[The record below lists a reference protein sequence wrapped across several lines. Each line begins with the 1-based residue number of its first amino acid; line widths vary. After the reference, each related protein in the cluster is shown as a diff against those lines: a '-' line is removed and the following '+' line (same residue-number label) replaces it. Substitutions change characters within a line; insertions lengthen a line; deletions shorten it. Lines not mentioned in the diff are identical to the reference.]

1 MMSSSPEDITACRR
15 KIGGEHGFQRCHL
28 LTSAAFGKSLRIY
41 LAQPC
46 PAVMVFTY
54 IFEEDEQVILDD
66 LLMTAKAAP
75 EAYILPLHQR
85 TSLSL

>member
-1 MMSSSPEDITACRR
+1 MMSSSPEDIAACRR
-15 KIGGEHGFQRCHL
+15 KIGGEHGFKRCHL
-28 LTSAAFGKSLRIY
+28 LTSAAFGKPFSIY
-41 LAQPC
+41 FAQPC

-54 IFEEDEQVILDD
+54 IFKEDEQVILDD